1 METLEALL
9 AGFSVALTLKN
20 LMWRFGATWPE
31 VGIPETD
38 SDAAKMLL
46 PMPVSGR
53 IAGLGQESGNRETR
67 IGNQEL
73 LGELNRDR
81 SLRLR
86 CGKITSWKVFCPAV
100 S

>member
-1 METLEALL
+1 M
-9 AGFSVALTLKN
+9 
-20 LMWRFGATWPE
+20 
-31 VGIPETD
+31 PETD

-67 IGNQEL
+67 IGNREL

-86 CGKITSWKVFCPAV
+86 CGKITSWKVFRPAV